1 MTEATYSFTIPS
13 AHDDTNLD
21 CRIYHPRHLQDL
33 LTGTSD
39 KPRAAVI
46 AHPYAPLGGT
56 YDDPVVLSLVE
67 CVLREGRIIVTFN
80 FRQALP
86 RTQHS
91 KHIANAFDRGAGKS
105 RGKTSW
111 TGRPEVD
118 DYASAVGLAIYYV
131 SNICTS
137 LGSDTL
143 SAGHANLDPSSLYR
157 DYTAANGPI
166 ELLLAGY
173 SFGSLILSRLPGV
186 PAILERFETAERGTA
201 ASEIF
206 MRARTL
212 AKQTKQ
218 SIGVAQSPSSSKT
231 VRGRQL
237 RPHDSPT
244 KWQSSVAVGGDELDA
259 AERRRSRDSRTSV
272 DVIRDVPHNIKHH
285 MRRHSE
291 HSRGPFLDRV
301 SDAPASTSHHAKCNK
316 GIATVVRYLMV
327 SPVLVPF
334 STTLLSPGLPF
345 TEGSSSD
352 EETGVLSLAHPTLIV
367 FGTLDT
373 FTASRKLRMWA
384 EKLQK
389 NSPEGKVRWVQV
401 DGAGHFWRERGVMK
415 VLRSDVQAWLRSD
428 AASDANEMQ

>member
-13 AHDDTNLD
+13 AHDDTNLE
-21 CRIYHPRHLQDL
+21 CRIYHPRHLQDI
-33 LTGTSD
+33 LTGNSD

-67 CVLREGRIIVTFN
+67 CLLRESYIIVTFN
-80 FRQALP
+80 FR
-86 RTQHS
+86 
-91 KHIANAFDRGAGKS
+91 GAGKS
-105 RGKTSW
+105 GGRTSW

-118 DYASAVGLAIYYV
+118 DYASVVGLAIYYL
-131 SNICTS
+131 SNICAP

-143 SAGHANLDPSSLYR
+143 SAKHASLDPSSLYG
-157 DYTAANGPI
+157 DYTAFGGPL

-186 PAILERFETAERGTA
+186 PTILKRFEIAERGTA

-212 AKQTKQ
+212 AKQTKH
-218 SIGVAQSPSSSKT
+218 SMELPQSPYSSRT
-231 VRGRQL
+231 IRGRQL
-237 RPHDSPT
+237 RPDDSPT
-244 KWQSSVAVGGDELDA
+244 KWQSSVVVGGDELDA
-259 AERRRSRDSRTSV
+259 SERRRSRDSRTSV

-285 MRRHSE
+285 MRRHSG
-291 HSRGPFLDRV
+291 HSRRPSLDREN
-301 SDAPASTSHHAKCNK
+301 DAPASTSHHANGNT

-352 EETGVLSLAHPTLIV
+352 GETGVLGLAHPTLIV
-367 FGTLDT
+367 FGTLDI
-373 FTASRKLRMWA
+373 FTASRKLRLWA
-384 EKLQK
+384 ERLQK
-389 NSPEGKVRWVQV
+389 NSAEGKVRWAQI
-401 DGAGHFWRERGVMK
+401 DGAGHFWREHGVVK
-415 VLRSDVQAWLRSD
+415 ALRSDVQAWLKGD
-428 AASDANEMQ
+428 ARPKTNQVR